1 MYDARSGSLFGS
13 STYDCNEPTV
23 ESSAALSK
31 RGCDMYRLTSWNS
44 SSMSADVEVPVKS
57 SLVWLIDGYSCSLAA
72 DRTVSSWTGSSV
84 PMPLAVTTAAALSAS
99 GTSASATSESPPGL
113 VALK

>member
-23 ESSAALSK
+23 EWSAAWSK

-44 SSMSADVEVPVKS
+44 NSMSSEVEVPAKS
-57 SLVWLIDGYSCSLAA
+57 SLVWLIDGKSCSLAS
-72 DRTVSSWTGSSV
+72 DNRVSSCTGSSV
-84 PMPLAVTTAAALSAS
+84 PMPLEVTTVAALSAS
-99 GTSASATSESPPGL
+99 G
-113 VALK
+113 